1 MKKTLFVLVALA
13 SIVTFVSCNN
23 TDDENAATN
32 TTTEDL
38 SSLTT
43 GSQIQIDGVNYY
55 VVKNNLSSENS
66 SSSRSV
72 ALADEIVS
80 TGDTNTDNI
89 IKKFASDEYV
99 QKLLNGVGITEYLQT
114 WDAVSTNYNE
124 GLNNSSP
131 FIRDRFVILGGDKK
145 AIAYFDQLYTSDLGK
160 NLQIRGLEGF
170 DEIENNDLAR
180 AQHFREVFANADEQS
195 ENFKKIHLNYE
206 PNRFDVETLPD
217 NIQEKKKNRYTY
229 KHDLEG
235 KILTTKENLKYIKI
249 NKDYRIVSGTPKNLY
264 VYQLEDSDTYKTLTY
279 VLDGNGEFYE
289 LATRDYT
296 NQNRR
301 QITVRAKGTAPFGD
315 ENGKNKNNDSKK
327 YQDSVNISFNPS
339 SITITK
345 QVLEYIDDSVVT
357 TGKTV
362 SINLASEG
370 NGKLTEQSISTSGF
384 TSTATTLGEVI
395 SEFSDNIRFSSET
408 TDLNN
413 GYTVPSKIYIRAVYP
428 GSFTN
433 CSFLKDLDVF
443 DVVLVP
449 DTSKETGIYYRE
461 INRTNEDDEQNIPS
475 FVQKYSEV
483 FPEVFA
489 RTYNTKSTV
498 FTSE

>member
-1 MKKTLFVLVALA
+1 MKKTLFALFAVA
-13 SIVTFVSCNN
+13 SILTFASCNN
-23 TDDENAATN
+23 TDDENGATN

-80 TGDTNTDNI
+80 TGDTNTDDI

-99 QKLLNGVGITEYLQT
+99 QELLNGVGITEYLQT

-124 GLNNSSP
+124 GLNNSYP

-160 NLQIRGLEGF
+160 NLQARGLEGF
-170 DEIENNDLAR
+170 AEIENNDVAR
-180 AQHFREVFANADEQS
+180 AKHFRDVFANDNEKA

-217 NIQEKKKNRYTY
+217 NLQDKKKYRYTY
-229 KHDLEG
+229 IHDSDGNIE
-235 KILTTKENLKYIKI
+235 TTKEYLKSIKI
-249 NKDYRIVSGTPKNLY
+249 NKDYRIVSGAIKNLY
-264 VYQLEDSDTYKTLTY
+264 VYQFDDNDTYKTATY
-279 VLDGNGEFYE
+279 VLDGTGEFYE

-315 ENGKNKNNDSKK
+315 ENGNNKNNDSKK

-345 QVLEYIDDSVVT
+345 QVLEYIDDSVVN

-362 SINLASEG
+362 SINLASG
-370 NGKLTEQSISTSGF
+370 GSLAEQSISTSGF

-395 SEFSDNIRFSSET
+395 SEFSDNIRFSSEPT
-408 TDLNN
+408 ELN
-413 GYTVPSKIYIRAVYP
+413 GYTVPSKIYIRAIYP
-428 GSFTN
+428 NSFTN
-433 CSFLKDLDVF
+433 CAFLKDLDVF

-449 DTSKETGIYYRE
+449 DTSKTTGIFYRE